1 MKTTSPFTALLRQS
15 PFRQVQEHM
24 RIVSQCIAEIP
35 PLFDALI
42 KKDREQIKTVSARI
56 GNLESQADK
65 IKNEFRLNMPKRL
78 FLAVDRK
85 DLLELIREQDSI
97 ADIAEKICGIFAVRE
112 MEVPEAIKTLLLE
125 LIQQTIDIGSKAV
138 EIIEQ
143 LDELLAVGFVG
154 KQSDI
159 VTERVASVKR
169 SEHNIDELLIKINRA
184 LFSIEDQLKPVSLML
199 WYHLIELIG
208 EISNKAENVGDRLM
222 LFISK

>member
-1 MKTTSPFTALLRQS
+1 MKTTSPFASLLRQS
-15 PFRQVQEHM
+15 PFRQVQQHM

-42 KKDREQIKTVSARI
+42 KKDREQIKTVSDRI
-56 GNLESQADK
+56 GNLESQADEL
-65 IKNEFRLNMPKRL
+65 KNKFRLHMPKPL
-78 FLAVDRK
+78 LLAVDRR
-85 DLLELIREQDSI
+85 DILELIQEQDSI
-97 ADIAEKICGIFAVRE
+97 ADVTEKICGILTVYE
-112 MEVPEAIKTLLLE
+112 MEVPEAIKPLLLE
-125 LIQQTIDIGSKAV
+125 LIQQTMDISSRAV

-154 KQSDI
+154 KQSNI
-159 VTERVASVKR
+159 VTERVATVKR

-184 LFSIEDQLKPVSLML
+184 LFSIEDQLKPVAVML

-222 LFISK
+222 LFLSK

>member
-1 MKTTSPFTALLRQS
+1 MKTTSPFASLLRQS
-15 PFRQVQEHM
+15 PFRHVQEHM

-42 KKDREQIKTVSARI
+42 QKDREQIKTLSDKI
-56 GNLESQADK
+56 GNLESQADEL
-65 IKNEFRLNMPKRL
+65 KNKFRLHMPKPL
-78 FLAVDRK
+78 LLAVDRR
-85 DLLELIREQDSI
+85 DILELIQEQDSI
-97 ADIAEKICGIFAVRE
+97 ADVAEKICGILTVYD

-125 LIQQTIDIGSKAV
+125 LIQQTMDIGTKAV

-159 VTERVASVKR
+159 VTERVATVKR

-184 LFSIEDQLKPVSLML
+184 LFSIEDQLKPVALML

-222 LFISK
+222 LFLSK

>member
-1 MKTTSPFTALLRQS
+1 MKTTSPFAGLLRQS

-42 KKDREQIKTVSARI
+42 KKDREQIKTVSDRI

-65 IKNEFRLNMPKRL
+65 IKNDFRLHMPKRL
-78 FLAVDRK
+78 LMAVDRK
-85 DLLELIREQDSI
+85 DILELIREQDSI
-97 ADIAEKICGIFAVRE
+97 ADVAEKICGILAVRE
-112 MEVPEAIKTLLLE
+112 MEVPEAIKARLLE
-125 LIQQTIDIGSKAV
+125 LIQQTMDICSRAV

-154 KQSDI
+154 KQSDL
-159 VTERVASVKR
+159 VTERVANVKR
-169 SEHNIDELLIKINRA
+169 DEHNIDELLLAINRA
-184 LFSIEDQLKPVSLML
+184 LFSIEDQLKPVSVML
-199 WYHLIELIG
+199 WYRLIELIG

-222 LFISK
+222 LFLSK

>member
-1 MKTTSPFTALLRQS
+1 MKTTSPFAGLLRQS

-42 KKDREQIKTVSARI
+42 NKDREEIKAVADKI

-65 IKNEFRLNMPKRL
+65 LKNDFRLHMPKPL
-78 FLAVDRK
+78 LLAVDRR
-85 DLLELIREQDSI
+85 DILELIQEQDSI
-97 ADIAEKICGIFAVRE
+97 ADVAERICATLTVRE
-112 MEVPEAIKTLLLE
+112 MEVPEALKTLLLE
-125 LIQQTIDIGSKAV
+125 LIQQTMDICSRAA
-138 EIIEQ
+138 EIIEK

-169 SEHNIDELLIKINRA
+169 SEHNIDELLINFNRT
-184 LFSIEDQLKPVSLML
+184 LFSIEDQLKPVSVML
-199 WYHLIELIG
+199 WYQLSDLIG
-208 EISNKAENVGDRLM
+208 EISNRAENVGDRLM
-222 LFISK
+222 LFLSK

>member
-1 MKTTSPFTALLRQS
+1 MKTTSPFAGLLRQS

-42 KKDREQIKTVSARI
+42 NKDREEIKAVADKI

-65 IKNEFRLNMPKRL
+65 LKYDFRLHMPKPL
-78 FLAVDRK
+78 LLAVDRR
-85 DLLELIREQDSI
+85 DILELIHEQDSI
-97 ADIAEKICGIFAVRE
+97 ADVAERICGILTVRE

-125 LIQQTIDIGSKAV
+125 LIQQTMDICSRAAEIV
-138 EIIEQ
+138 ET

-169 SEHNIDELLIKINRA
+169 SEHNIDELLVKFNRT
-184 LFSIEDQLKPVSLML
+184 LFSIEDQLKPVSVML
-199 WYHLIELIG
+199 WYQLSDLIG
-208 EISNKAENVGDRLM
+208 EISNRAENVGDRLM

>member
-1 MKTTSPFTALLRQS
+1 MKTTSPFAGLLRQS

-42 KKDREQIKTVSARI
+42 KKDREQIKTVADKI

-65 IKNEFRLNMPKRL
+65 LKNEFRRHMPKPL
-78 FLAVDRK
+78 LLAVDRR
-85 DLLELIREQDSI
+85 DILELIQEQDSI
-97 ADIAEKICGIFAVRE
+97 ADVAERICGILTVRE
-112 MEVPEAIKTLLLE
+112 MEVPEAIKTLLME
-125 LIQQTIDIGSKAV
+125 LIQQTMDISSRAS
-138 EIIEQ
+138 EIIEK

-169 SEHNIDELLIKINRA
+169 SEHNIDELMIKINRT
-184 LFSIEDQLKPVSLML
+184 LFSIEDQLKPVSVML

-222 LFISK
+222 LFLSK

>member
-1 MKTTSPFTALLRQS
+1 MKTTSPFAGLLRQS

-42 KKDREQIKTVSARI
+42 KKDREQIKTVVDKI

-65 IKNEFRLNMPKRL
+65 IKNEFRGHMPKPL
-78 FLAVDRK
+78 LLAVDRR
-85 DLLELIREQDSI
+85 DILELIQEQDSI
-97 ADIAEKICGIFAVRE
+97 ADVAERICGILTVRE
-112 MEVPEAIKTLLLE
+112 MEVPEALKTLLPE
-125 LIQQTIDIGSKAV
+125 LIQQTMDITARAA

-154 KQSDI
+154 KQSAI
-159 VTERVASVKR
+159 VTDRIASVKR
-169 SEHNIDELLIKINRA
+169 SEHNIDELLINFNRT
-184 LFSIEDQLKPVSLML
+184 LFSIEDQMKPVSVVL
-199 WYHLIELIG
+199 WYQLSELIG

-222 LFISK
+222 LFLSK